1 MIRYETTSSVA
12 RITLD
17 TPETGNR
24 FTYQLMLDFIAAL
37 TSAANSGAAVLLLD
51 ATGSD
56 FTLGRDQSEK
66 LENVSRKDSLK
77 LILQANSRLKAFPGV
92 SVALIQGRAM
102 GFGSG
107 LALHADISV
116 GSYDAVLGFNEIK
129 HGLAPLVV
137 LTYLSDYVGPKVA
150 KELIY
155 TGRDVPA
162 DEAVRLGLLNTAVP
176 AGELKAEGERLVGE
190 LGQFHAGAIRL
201 IHEFTE
207 DLPNITTEDPA
218 VVGIDRLVAWIEA
231 GKP

>member
-1 MIRYETTSSVA
+1 MIRYQIANGVA

-17 TPETGNR
+17 TPETGNK

-37 TSAANSGAAVLLLD
+37 TSASSSGAAILLLD
-51 ATGSD
+51 ATGTD

-66 LENVSRKDSLK
+66 LENVSRRDSLK

-92 SVALIQGRAM
+92 SIALIQGRAM

-116 GSYDAVLGFNEIK
+116 ASHDAILGFNEIK

-137 LTYLSDYVGPKVA
+137 LTYLSEYVGPKIA

-155 TGRDVPA
+155 TGRDVSA
-162 DEAVRLGLLNTAVP
+162 DEAVRLGLLNRVVP
-176 AGELKAEGERLVGE
+176 EASLKAEGEHLIGE
-190 LGQFHAGAIRL
+190 LGQFPAGAIRL
-201 IHEFTE
+201 IHGFVE
-207 DLPNITTEDPA
+207 DLSDITAEDPA
-218 VVGIDRLVAWIEA
+218 VVGIDRLVEWIEA

>member
-1 MIRYETTSSVA
+1 MIRYESTNNVA

-17 TPETGNR
+17 TPNTGNK
-24 FTYQLMLDFIAAL
+24 FTYRLMLDFIAAL
-37 TSAANSGAAVLLLD
+37 KSAANSGSTIIVLD
-51 ATGSD
+51 ASGPD

-66 LENVSRKDSLK
+66 LENVSRKDSLR
-77 LILQANSRLKAFPGV
+77 LILEANSQLQAFPGV
-92 SVALIQGRAM
+92 SVALVQGRAM

-107 LALHADISV
+107 LALHADISI
-116 GSYDAVLGFNEIK
+116 GAHDAVLGFNEIK

-162 DEAVRLGLLNTAVP
+162 DEAVRLGLLNRTVP
-176 AGELKAEGERLVGE
+176 ASELKAEGERLVKE
-190 LGQFHAGAIRL
+190 LSQLHSGAIRL
-201 IHEFTE
+201 IHKFTR
-207 DLPNITTEDPA
+207 DLPGITSEEPA
-218 VVGIDRLVAWIEA
+218 AVGVDRLVEWIEA

>member
-1 MIRYETTSSVA
+1 MIRYRTANGVA

-17 TPETGNR
+17 TPETGNK

-37 TSAANSGAAVLLLD
+37 TCAENSGAAILLLD
-51 ATGSD
+51 ATGPD

-66 LENVSRKDSLK
+66 LENVSRRDSLK
-77 LILQANSRLKAFPGV
+77 LILQANSRLQSFPGV
-92 SVALIQGRAM
+92 SIALIQGHAM

-107 LALHADISV
+107 LALHADISL
-116 GSYDAVLGFNEIK
+116 GSHDAVLGFNEIK

-137 LTYLSDYVGPKVA
+137 LTYLSEYVGPKVA

-155 TGRDVPA
+155 TGRDVSA
-162 DEAVRLGLLNTAVP
+162 DEAVRLGLLNRVVP
-176 AGELKAEGERLVGE
+176 AADLKAAGERLIAE

-201 IHEFTE
+201 IHDFTE
-207 DLPNITTEDPA
+207 DLPDITTENPA

>member
-1 MIRYETTSSVA
+1 MIRYETTNGVA

-17 TPETGNR
+17 TPENGNK
-24 FTYQLMLDFIAAL
+24 FTYKLMLDFIAAL
-37 TSAANSGAAVLLLD
+37 TSAGSSGAAILLLD

-77 LILQANSRLKAFPGV
+77 LILQANDRLRAFPGV
-92 SVALIQGRAM
+92 SIALIQGRAM

-107 LALHADISV
+107 LALHADITV
-116 GSYDAVLGFNEIK
+116 AAHDAVLGFNEIK

-137 LTYLSDYVGPKVA
+137 LTYLSDYVGPKIA

-162 DEAVRLGLLNTAVP
+162 EEAARLGLLNRVVP
-176 AGELKAEGERLVGE
+176 AADLQAEGERLIGE
-190 LGQFHAGAIRL
+190 LGGFHAGAIRL
-201 IHEFTE
+201 IHEFNE
-207 DLPNITTEDPA
+207 DLPDITNDDPA
-218 VVGIDRLVAWIEA
+218 AVGIERLVEWIEA

>member
-1 MIRYETTSSVA
+1 MIRYETTNSVA

-17 TPETGNR
+17 TPATGNR

-37 TSAANSGAAVLLLD
+37 TSAASSGAAILLLD
-51 ATGSD
+51 ATGPD

-92 SVALIQGRAM
+92 SIALIQGRAM

-116 GSYDAVLGFNEIK
+116 GSDDAVLGFNEIK

-137 LTYLSDYVGPKVA
+137 LTYLSNYVGPKIA

-190 LGQFHAGAIRL
+190 FGRFHAGAIRL